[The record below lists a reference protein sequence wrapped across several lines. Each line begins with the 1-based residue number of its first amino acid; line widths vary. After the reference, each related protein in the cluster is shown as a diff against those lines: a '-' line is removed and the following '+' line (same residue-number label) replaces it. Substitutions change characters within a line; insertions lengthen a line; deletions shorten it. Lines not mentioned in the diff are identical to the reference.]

1 MKIRTKL
8 VLEIVVLFALV
19 GMISFVSIMN
29 TKQLQE
35 TFSSI
40 SSETL
45 PVLDTLKDMRY
56 ASTQLSAITMEI
68 VLIEDETRNAQEN
81 EYRELEEVL
90 EINFYKIE
98 MAKSLFNDSFSK
110 YSNLMAKNYPDE
122 INHTEKL
129 AEKWN
134 EMLFLSNKMIQTKT
148 SGVSGIKILNLNK
161 DLDSSFDAMNAE
173 IDHAIALTSGNID
186 QRQIYIDSLVTEVTW
201 SIVIALNMFVLTALI
216 IRFLILRSI
225 SNPLNKIRQVTHSIA
240 KGDYVLYPEKGNDE
254 ISDLGRDINI
264 MSKDLSELH
273 KKIIEKERLSSIGSL
288 ATRFA
293 HDIRNPLSVIKNSFE
308 IIQIKTKNTLDDGMI
323 KNFERI
329 GRAVERITHQTDDV
343 LDYVHVT
350 ELKREKQS
358 LLSIIKSTI
367 KNMKIPYRVKITI
380 PENDYVILCDPYKLE
395 IILTNLVNN
404 ACYAINDDG
413 QIAFRIIENEDD
425 VLIEVEDS
433 GEGIPEDE
441 IDKIFE
447 PLFTTK
453 QTGTGLGLSSCKTI
467 VEAHEG
473 RLSVRNNPTTFT
485 IQLPK
490 KPQNYQI
497 PIKKEHA
504 KSKSYQSASAD

>member
-8 VLEIVVLFALV
+8 VLEIIVLFALV

-29 TKQLQE
+29 TKQLQD

-40 SSETL
+40 NSETL
-45 PVLDTLKDMRY
+45 PVLDTLKNMRY

-68 VLIEDETRNAQEN
+68 ILIEDETRNVQDN
-81 EYRELEEVL
+81 EYRELEEIL

-98 MAKSLFNDSFSK
+98 QSKSLFNDAFSK
-110 YSNLMAKNYPDE
+110 YSNIMSKNYPDE

-134 EMLFLSNKMIQTKT
+134 EMLFISNKMIQTKT
-148 SGVSGIKILNLNK
+148 SGISGIKILNLNK
-161 DLDSSFDAMNAE
+161 DFDSSFDAMNAE
-173 IDHAIALTSGNID
+173 IDNVITLTSGNID
-186 QRQIYIDSLVTEVTW
+186 QKQIYINSLVSEVTW
-201 SIVIALNMFVLTALI
+201 SIVVTLNMFVLIALV

-240 KGDYVLYPEKGNDE
+240 KGDYVAYPVKGNDE
-254 ISDLGRDINI
+254 ISELGKDINI
-264 MSKDLSELH
+264 MSKDLAELH
-273 KKIIEKERLSSIGSL
+273 KKIVEKERLSSIGSL

-308 IIQIKTKNTLDDGMI
+308 IIEIKTKNTLDDGMI

-343 LDYVHVT
+343 LDYVNVT

-358 LLSIIKSTI
+358 ILSILKSTI
-367 KNMKIPYRVKITI
+367 KNTKIPYGVKII
-380 PENDYVILCDPYKLE
+380 LPENDVVILCDPYKLE
-395 IILTNLVNN
+395 IIFTNLINN

-413 QIAFRIIENEDD
+413 QITFRIVENDDD
-425 VLIEVEDS
+425 VLIEIEDS
-433 GEGIPEDE
+433 GKGIPEDE

-453 QTGTGLGLSSCKTI
+453 QTGTGLGLSSCQSI
-467 VEAHEG
+467 VDAHEG
-473 RLSVRNNPTTFT
+473 KISVKNNPTTFS
-485 IQLPK
+485 ILLPK
-490 KPQNYQI
+490 NPRNYQI
-497 PIKKEHA
+497 PIKKEYA
-504 KSKSYQSASAD
+504 KSKKQFVTSE

>member
-8 VLEIVVLFALV
+8 VLEVIVLFALV

-29 TKQLQE
+29 TKQLQDS
-35 TFSSI
+35 FSSI

-68 VLIEDETRNAQEN
+68 VLIEDETRNTGEN
-81 EYRELEEVL
+81 EYRELEEIL

-98 MAKSLFNDSFSK
+98 QAKSLFNDSFSK
-110 YSNLMAKNYPDE
+110 YSNLMIENYDDE
-122 INHTEKL
+122 INTTEEL
-129 AEKWN
+129 AAKWN
-134 EMLFLSNKMIQTKT
+134 DLLFISNKMIQLKT
-148 SGVSGIKILNLNK
+148 SGVSGLQILQLNQ
-161 DLDSSFDAMNAE
+161 DFNSSFDKMNAE
-173 IDHAIALTSGNID
+173 IDHAIELTSGNID
-186 QRQIYIDSLVTEVTW
+186 QRQEYIDLLVTEVTW
-201 SIVIALNMFVLTALI
+201 SIVIALNLFVLTALV

-225 SNPLNKIRQVTHSIA
+225 SNPLNKIRKVTHSIA
-240 KGDYVLYPEKGNDE
+240 KGDFVLYPEKGNDE
-254 ISDLGRDINI
+254 ISELGRDINI
-264 MSKDLSELH
+264 MSNDLAELH

-308 IIQIKTKNTLDDGMI
+308 IIEIKTKNTLDDSLL

-343 LDYVHVT
+343 LDYVSVT
-350 ELKREKQS
+350 EVKREKCS

-367 KNMKIPYRVKITI
+367 KNNKIPYGVKISI
-380 PENDYVILCDPYKLE
+380 PDNDCMILCDPYKLE

-413 QIAFRIIENEDD
+413 KIIFRIIETDDD
-425 VLIEVEDS
+425 VIIEVEDS
-433 GEGIPEDE
+433 GKGIPDDDL
-441 IDKIFE
+441 DKIFE

-453 QTGTGLGLSSCKTI
+453 QTGTGLGLSSCKSI
-467 VEAHEG
+467 IDAHEG
-473 RLSVRNNPTTFT
+473 KISVRNNPTTFS
-485 IQLPK
+485 IQFPK
-490 KPQNYQI
+490 KPKNYQI

-504 KSKSYQSASAD
+504 KSRSKFASTE